1 MPCPAVPYCEAG
13 TGGILPGSLLQAA
26 SGPVTWNEALFMA
39 EQCDNQ
45 TVAVG
50 VTVKLQYFHVD
61 MLYVKVP
68 STVLALQISQGLD
81 LGKLEKDQS
90 FR

>member
-1 MPCPAVPYCEAG
+1 
-13 TGGILPGSLLQAA
+13 
-26 SGPVTWNEALFMA
+26 MA

-68 STVLALQISQGLD
+68 STVLAFQISQGLD